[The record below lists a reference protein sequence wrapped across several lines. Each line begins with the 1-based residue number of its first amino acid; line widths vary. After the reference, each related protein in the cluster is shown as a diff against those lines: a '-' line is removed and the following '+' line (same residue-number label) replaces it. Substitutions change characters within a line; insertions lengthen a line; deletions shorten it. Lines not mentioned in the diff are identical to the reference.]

1 MWKHFFEYG
10 NILAFKPRFIVDK
23 DSLKLLRCPLKSIN
37 NAEINNAIIYSKK
50 NDIFYKKKFQKDLI
64 FMPYIFSLFKNNL
77 RGLKSVLSYLDFII
91 KGKSIKKWKDE
102 AFYNCFNKLCV
113 FDNNFLQKPE
123 FTFADV

>member
-50 NDIFYKKKFQKDLI
+50 NDIF
-64 FMPYIFSLFKNNL
+64 
-77 RGLKSVLSYLDFII
+77 
-91 KGKSIKKWKDE
+91 IKK
-102 AFYNCFNKLCV
+102 
-113 FDNNFLQKPE
+113 NFRKI
-123 FTFADV
+123 

>member
-1 MWKHFFEYG
+1 MNKKSNLKFYNFGVGNYGLDQAILRFEKIYFNLHPKYVIFIVVPETICRIQSMWKHFFEYG

-64 FMPYIFSLFKNNL
+64 FMPYIFSLFK
-77 RGLKSVLSYLDFII
+77 K
-91 KGKSIKKWKDE
+91 
-102 AFYNCFNKLCV
+102 
-113 FDNNFLQKPE
+113 
-123 FTFADV
+123 